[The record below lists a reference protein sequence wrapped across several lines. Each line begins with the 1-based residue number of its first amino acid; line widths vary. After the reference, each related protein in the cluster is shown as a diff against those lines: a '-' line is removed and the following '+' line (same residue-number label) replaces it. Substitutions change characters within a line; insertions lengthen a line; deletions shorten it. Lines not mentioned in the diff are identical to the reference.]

1 MLRDIAISADL
12 TAGVQPVSQEA
23 YQAVLLLGERGGWES
38 LEPKKRK
45 SSLKR
50 PLEQADGGD
59 SDGTTG
65 MGEKKGGARK
75 KTTRSGVKRVR
86 ISVAGDEEEESEL
99 SDLPEDREQERRDSP
114 SKVPEVKKKK
124 PITPKS
130 EGTRRSSRKN

>member
-50 PLEQADGGD
+50 PLEQVDGGD

-65 MGEKKGGARK
+65 MGGTKGGAHK
-75 KTTRSGVKRVR
+75 KTMRSGMKRVR

-114 SKVPEVKKKK
+114 SQVPEVKKKK
-124 PITPKS
+124 PIAPKN
-130 EGTRRSSRKN
+130 EGTRKSSRKK